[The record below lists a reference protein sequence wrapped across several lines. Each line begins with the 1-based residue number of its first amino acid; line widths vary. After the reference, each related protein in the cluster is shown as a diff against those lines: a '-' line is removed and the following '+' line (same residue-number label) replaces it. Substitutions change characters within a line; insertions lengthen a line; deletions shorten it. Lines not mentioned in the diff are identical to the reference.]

1 MNSLI
6 VVTGGTK
13 GIGKAI
19 IRKFAAEGFDIA
31 TCARNQA
38 DLSSLK
44 AELTTDF
51 KGIKV
56 HTFRADLAKKDE
68 VRAFSQFIIDLK
80 QEVDVLVNNAGFFVP
95 GEVHSEPDGQ
105 LEQMIES
112 NLYSAYYT
120 TRGLIG
126 GMIQQKKGHIFNI
139 CSVASIKAYTN
150 GGSYGIAKH
159 GLLGFS
165 KNLREEMKAHGISVT
180 TVMPGATYTN
190 SWANTGL
197 TEDRFMRVDDI
208 AELIFTANKVSASSV
223 VEEILIRPQLGDI

>member
-68 VRAFSQFIIDLK
+68 VWAFSRFIIDLK